1 MVKWALGY
9 VYSVPLLSRS
19 CTQHSVLVRGSGSHP
34 NLHIV
39 EYEKNE
45 GSRYL
50 VIRLEPKL
58 DNGISREKLAI
69 KLSFSI

>member
-34 NLHIV
+34 NMLI

-58 DNGISREKLAI
+58 VDWISRGKLAI